1 MNAEIMAIIVLG
13 TGTQQGGKMASHSN
27 KVVYRGGGSDSVYG
41 LGMIGAWVYYIGR
54 ATTPRDRILGF
65 LKGLV
70 WPALLVYEVLKFFN
84 AELPASNLPAPARPA
99 PTLQQAQVGKPSATP
114 RRRSANK
121 PAGGGRPKTKKS
133 ARK

>member
-1 MNAEIMAIIVLG
+1 MDA
-13 TGTQQGGKMASHSN
+13 HSN

-41 LGMIGAWVYYIGR
+41 LGMIGAWVFYVGR

-70 WPALLVYEVLKFFN
+70 WPALLVYELLKFFTE
-84 AELPASNLPAPARPA
+84 ELPVSKLPAPARPA
-99 PTLQQAQVGKPSATP
+99 PPLQQAQ
-114 RRRSANK
+114 
-121 PAGGGRPKTKKS
+121 GGRPAAAPRSRSASKPARGGKPRAKKP